1 MFIGCSDSR
10 VSEGTVFNANP
21 GTLFTERNIAN
32 QFVAEDANAY
42 ELMACLVRV

>member
-10 VSEGTVFNANP
+10 VSEGTIFDADP

-32 QFVAEDANAY
+32 QFSQNDANA
-42 ELMACLVRV
+42 